1 MAFTELERR
10 TVERALDAFLGER
23 RPPPAIRPEL
33 DIQYRISGQSVEIF
47 EVRPYWRD
55 REQSMETPV
64 AKITYVRRR
73 ATWKLYW
80 MRKDLRWHG
89 YDPVPQTDTIEKAL
103 HAVNEDRYCCF
114 FG

>member
-10 TVERALDAFLGER
+10 RAERALDAFLGER

-47 EVRPYWRD
+47 EVRPDWRD
-55 REQSMETPV
+55 RDRTIETPV
-64 AKITYVRRR
+64 AKITYVRSR

-89 YDPVPQTDTIEKAL
+89 YDPAPQANAIEKAL
-103 HAVNEDRYCCF
+103 RVVNEDRYCCF